1 MSVHLSIIK
10 NTDKMDNSTENKK
23 EVKKRSDYGEPK
35 FYLDKLNSD
44 KLEPI
49 FLRFTFAPGKRISYY
64 TGERIAV
71 KNWSLENQRVNR
83 NVTGG
88 SEINDILNVLFETA
102 KKAVRQAKLLKKE
115 LTIDELK
122 TILDT
127 AIGKE
132 QTQKTNFFDVYD
144 RFVNSESV
152 NKSWTIGTRK
162 KIKTIRKQLIDFE
175 TYQAKK
181 DKDFKIR
188 LAAIDETFFQK
199 LISFWQEEYDHRN
212 TTIQKH
218 VHILKWFF
226 NWCNSKELMS
236 DKFKKVKIDLKGAE
250 KHKIIYL
257 DLAEIGKI
265 YRLEIPPQKHYL
277 DRTRDI
283 FVFGCLTGL
292 RFSDIYNLKA
302 SDIQNGV
309 VKVTAI
315 KTGENLEID
324 LNDTTSAILAKYSEH
339 QAATGK
345 ALPVPVNQVYNK
357 FLKELAELT
366 GLNERITLVYY
377 QGAERIE
384 KTYFKHQL
392 ICSHTAR
399 RSFITNGLAVGIGSE
414 VLRSW
419 TGHKSEKSFRAYY
432 EIIAERK
439 KQDIQKFKI

>member
-1 MSVHLSIIK
+1 MTISGDYIDKK
-10 NTDKMDNSTENKK
+10 NRTEYK
-23 EVKKRSDYGEPK
+23 VPK
-35 FYLDKLNSD
+35 FNLDGLLAETEEKPKNG
-44 KLEPI
+44 KNEPERKYPI
-49 FLRFTFAPGKRISYY
+49 FLKYSFGGGKRIRYF
-64 TGERIAV
+64 TGQRIEASKWNFER
-71 KNWSLENQRVNR
+71 QRVDR

-88 SEINDILNVLFETA
+88 SEINDILNTLFEAATRG
-102 KKAVRQAKLLKKE
+102 VREAKLLRKE
-115 LTIDELK
+115 LTVVELK

-127 AIGKE
+127 AKGKE
-132 QTQKTNFFDVYD
+132 QTQKTSFFEVYD
-144 RFVNSESV
+144 KFVNSESKL
-152 NKSWTIGTRK
+152 KSWTKGTLTK
-162 KIKTIRKQLIDFE
+162 LATIREQLIQFE
-175 TYQAKK
+175 VDQAKTK
-181 DKDFKIR
+181 KSYKID
-188 LAAIDETFFQK
+188 LAGINETFFQE
-199 LISFWQEEYDHRN
+199 LITFWQERYDLRN
-212 TTIQKH
+212 STIQKNI
-218 VHILKWFF
+218 HILRWFF
-226 NWCNSKELMS
+226 NWCNSKELLT
-236 DKFKKVKIDLKGAE
+236 DKYKKVKIDLKGAE
-250 KHKIIYL
+250 HRKIIYL

-265 YRLEIPPQKHYL
+265 YRLELPPQKKYL

-283 FVFGCLTGL
+283 FVFACLTGL

-309 VKVTAI
+309 VKVTTK
-315 KTGENLEID
+315 KTCENLEID
-324 LNDTTSAILAKYSEH
+324 LNDTTSAILSKYTEH

-366 GLNERITLVYY
+366 GLNEKITLVHY

-419 TGHKSEKSFRAYY
+419 TGHKSEESFRAYY

-439 KQDIQKFKI
+439 KQDIQKLKI